1 MEASAARG
9 EAVLGAVAF
18 SSERLLR
25 GNGDTSGRLAEVL
38 AHLGAAAGADRAY
51 LFQNVRDPQGRLWM
65 DLRCEWDAP
74 GIRQIFEHPDN
85 HLHPYAPAFTRLID
99 LFWRG
104 DVLAAVV
111 EDLPPAERAV
121 LEPEGVRSVLS
132 VPVFVRDEWWGYV
145 GFDDCT
151 RERVWTDVEIDA
163 LRAVAG
169 TLGVHFDR
177 ELVERT
183 QRLEEDRYRSMVEHG
198 PAVSYIDATD
208 ATAST
213 IFISPQVETL
223 LGYSP
228 EEWTAD
234 GDLWPRLLHP
244 DDRTRAVAENERHNE
259 TGDPF
264 RMEYRMMHRDGRIVW
279 VHDEATMVRD
289 ERGVPRFSHGVMMDI
304 SDRKAGEENVAF
316 LAYHDE
322 LTGLP
327 SRSMFDEL
335 LELSITRARRHDG
348 AVAVIAVDIDDFRL
362 VNDSLGHARGD
373 EILRMVA
380 DRLREASRETDL
392 VARRGGDQFL
402 LLIADLDRDAGG
414 EMETAVVR
422 AEAAAQRV
430 QDAMLTPITVGDT
443 ELYVSVSM
451 GISLFP
457 QDAEDANGLQRNAE
471 AAMYESKKNGP
482 AGYAVSSRGALD
494 SGAKLQF
501 VTRLRKAVDSQR
513 WALHYQPVVELA
525 TGRMV
530 GVEALIRWI
539 EPDGTMVPPNE
550 FIPLAEELGL
560 IEVIGDCV
568 VRELVYQS
576 QAWRE
581 LDIGLEIGFN
591 LSPRQFWQPDLSD
604 RILSRIVDGGLEPS
618 DVLVEI
624 TESSAMMD
632 PDRAQEILWDLHR
645 GGLRIAID
653 DFGTGYSSL
662 SRLREMPVDV
672 LKIDRSFV
680 SNVGSDD
687 QSASIV
693 GAFLE
698 LARGL
703 GMTTLAEGIETADEL
718 RFLRERACMLGQGF
732 LFSKPVP
739 PEEIIAYAFGGVP
752 LPTVGAP
759 QGARATASS

>member
-1 MEASAARG
+1 MEAPAAQG

-18 SSERLLR
+18 SAERLLR
-25 GNGDTSGRLAEVL
+25 GDGETASRLREVL
-38 AHLGAAAGADRAY
+38 AHLGAAAGTDRAY

-65 DLRCEWDAP
+65 DLRAEWDAP
-74 GIRQIFEHPDN
+74 GIGPIFDDPGN
-85 HLHPYAPAFTRLID
+85 HLHPYAPAFTRRID
-99 LFWRG
+99 LYWRG
-104 DVLAAVV
+104 DVLAEAVRTMPH
-111 EDLPPAERAV
+111 LERVA
-121 LEPEGVRSVLS
+121 LEAEGVRSTLT
-132 VPVFVRDEWWGYV
+132 VPVFVREEWWGYV

-151 RERVWTDVEIDA
+151 DERAWSEAEIDA

-169 TLGVHFDR
+169 NLSVFFER
-177 ELVERT
+177 ELAERM
-183 QRLEEDRYRSMVEHG
+183 QALEEDRYRSMIEHG

-208 ATAST
+208 DHAST
-213 IFISPQVETL
+213 IFISPQIESV

-228 EEWTAD
+228 TEWIEDEE
-234 GDLWPRLLHP
+234 LWPKLLHP
-244 DDRTRAVAENERHNE
+244 DDRARAIAENERHNE
-259 TGDPF
+259 TGEPF
-264 RMEYRMMHRDGRIVW
+264 RMEYRLFHRDGHIVW
-279 VHDEATMVRD
+279 VHDEARMVRD
-289 ERGVPRFSHGVMMDI
+289 DRGVPRFSHGVMMDI
-304 SDRKAGEENVAF
+304 SDRKRGEENVAF

-335 LELSITRARRHDG
+335 LELSISRARRHDA
-348 AVAVIAVDIDDFRL
+348 AVAVIAVDVDDFRL
-362 VNDSLGHARGD
+362 VNDSLGHTGGD
-373 EILRMVA
+373 EILRVVA

-402 LLIADLDRDAGG
+402 MLIADLERDAGG
-414 EMETAVVR
+414 DMEGAIVR

-430 QDAMLTPITVGDT
+430 KDAMLTPITIDGT

-457 QDAEDANGLQRNAE
+457 QDANDANGLQRNAE
-471 AAMYESKKNGP
+471 AAMYESKKSGP
-482 AGYAVSSRGALD
+482 AGYAVSSNGAFD
-494 SGAKLQF
+494 SSAKLQF
-501 VTRLRKAVDSQR
+501 VTRLRKAVDTQR
-513 WALHYQPVVELA
+513 WTLHYQPVIELA

-539 EPDGTMVPPNE
+539 EPDGTMVPPIE

-560 IEVIGDCV
+560 IELIGDWV

-604 RILSRIVDGGLEPS
+604 RILQRIVDGGLDPAQ
-618 DVLVEI
+618 VLVEI

-672 LKIDRSFV
+672 LKIDRAFV
-680 SNVGSDD
+680 SNVGADE

-703 GMTTLAEGIETADEL
+703 GMTTLAEGIETAEEL
-718 RFLRERACMLGQGF
+718 AFLQERECMLGQGF

-752 LPTVGAP
+752 GASK
-759 QGARATASS
+759 QVTSADRA

>member
-1 MEASAARG
+1 MQGPTARG
-9 EAVLGAVAF
+9 EAVLGAVAL

-25 GNGDTSGRLAEVL
+25 EEGDTASRLREVL
-38 AHLGAAAGADRAY
+38 AHLGAAAEVDRAY

-65 DLRCEWDAP
+65 DLQAEWNAP
-74 GIRQIFEHPDN
+74 GIRQIFDDPDD
-85 HLHPYAPAFTRLID
+85 HLHPYAPAFARFID

-104 DVLAAVV
+104 EVLAELVREAP
-111 EDLPPAERAV
+111 EPERAM
-121 LEPEGVRSVLS
+121 LQSEGVRSILI
-132 VPVFVRDEWWGYV
+132 VPVFVRNEWWGYV

-151 RERVWTDVEIDA
+151 NERVWSELTIDA
-163 LRAVAG
+163 LRTIAG
-169 TLGVHFDR
+169 HLGAFFDGQ
-177 ELVERT
+177 LAERT
-183 QRLEEDRYRSMVEHG
+183 QELESDKYRSMIENG
-198 PAVSYIDATD
+198 PAVSYIDETD
-208 ATAST
+208 ETAST
-213 IFISPQVETL
+213 IFISPQIEAMT
-223 LGYSP
+223 GYTP
-228 EEWTAD
+228 QEWIEN
-234 GDLWPRLLHP
+234 GDLWPTLVHP
-244 DDRTRAVAENERHNE
+244 DDLARALAENERHNE
-259 TGDPF
+259 TGEPF
-264 RMEYRMMHRDGRIVW
+264 GMEYRMLHRDGHVVW

-289 ERGVPRFSHGVMMDI
+289 ESGQPRFSHGVMMDI
-304 SDRKAGEENVAF
+304 SERKRGEENVAF

-335 LELSITRARRHDG
+335 LELSISRARRHDA
-348 AVAVIAVDIDDFRL
+348 AVAVIAVDIDDLRL
-362 VNDSLGHARGD
+362 VNDSLGHAAGD
-373 EILRMVA
+373 EILKVVA

-402 LLIADLDRDAGG
+402 LLIADLQRDAAG
-414 EMETAVVR
+414 ETETAVVR

-430 QDAMLTPITVGDT
+430 ADAMLAPISVADT

-457 QDAEDANGLQRNAE
+457 QDAQDANDLQRNAD
-471 AAMYESKKNGP
+471 AAMHDSKKTGP
-482 AGYAVSSRGALD
+482 AGYVVSSRGAFD
-494 SGAKLQF
+494 SSAKLQF
-501 VTRLRKAVDSQR
+501 ITRLRKAVDSQR
-513 WALHYQPVVELA
+513 WALHYQPVVELG

-539 EPDGTMVPPNE
+539 EPDGTMVPPGD

-560 IEVIGDCV
+560 IELIGDWV

-576 QAWRE
+576 QAWHE

-591 LSPRQFWQPDLSD
+591 LSPRQFWQPDLAE
-604 RILSRIVDGGLEPS
+604 RILSRIIDGGIEPAN
-618 DVLVEI
+618 VLVEI
-624 TESSAMMD
+624 TETSAMMD
-632 PDRAQEILWDLHR
+632 PDRAQEILWELHR
-645 GGLRIAID
+645 GGLKIAID

-680 SNVGSDD
+680 SNVESDE

-703 GMTTLAEGIETADEL
+703 GMTTLAEGIERPEEL
-718 RFLRERACMLGQGF
+718 GFLRDRGCMLGQGF

-752 LPTVGAP
+752 GAVGADR
-759 QGARATASS
+759 G

>member
-1 MEASAARG
+1 MEAPTARG
-9 EAVLGAVAF
+9 DAVLGAVAF

-25 GNGDTSGRLAEVL
+25 GEGDTAGRLQEVL
-38 AHLGAAAGADRAY
+38 AHLGAAVGADRAY

-65 DLRCEWDAP
+65 DLRAEWDAP
-74 GIRQIFEHPDN
+74 GIGEIFEGSGN
-85 HLHPYAPAFTRLID
+85 HLHPYAPAFTRRID
-99 LFWRG
+99 LYWRG
-104 DVLAAVV
+104 DVLAELVRSMPDV
-111 EDLPPAERAV
+111 EREV
-121 LEPEGVRSVLS
+121 LEPEGVRSILS
-132 VPVFVRDEWWGYV
+132 APVFVRDEWWGYV

-151 RERVWTDVEIDA
+151 HERIWADADVEA
-163 LRAVAG
+163 LRTVAG
-169 TLGVHFDR
+169 ELGVFFDR

-183 QRLEEDRYRSMVEHG
+183 NELEADRYRSMIEHG
-198 PAVSYIDATD
+198 PAISYIDASD
-208 ATAST
+208 ENAST
-213 IFISPQVETL
+213 IFISPQIEGL

-228 EEWTAD
+228 QEWVDD
-234 GDLWPRLLHP
+234 GELWPSLLHP
-244 DDRTRAVAENERHNE
+244 DDRARAMAENERHNE
-259 TGDPF
+259 TGEPF
-264 RMEYRMMHRDGRIVW
+264 RMEYRMLHKDGHVVW

-289 ERGVPRFSHGVMMDI
+289 ERGVPRFSHGVMMDV
-304 SDRKAGEENVAF
+304 SDRKRSEENVAF

-335 LELSITRARRHDG
+335 LDLSISRARRHDG

-362 VNDSLGHARGD
+362 VNDSLGHASGD
-373 EILRMVA
+373 EILKVVA

-402 LLIADLDRDAGG
+402 LLIADLERDAGG
-414 EMETAVVR
+414 EMETAIVR

-430 QDAMLTPITVGDT
+430 RDAMLAPVTIDGT
-443 ELYVSVSM
+443 ELYISVSM

-471 AAMYESKKNGP
+471 AAMYESKKSGP
-482 AGYAVSSRGALD
+482 AGYAVSSRGAFD
-494 SGAKLQF
+494 SSAKLQF

-560 IEVIGDCV
+560 IELIGDWV

-576 QAWRE
+576 QAWNE

-591 LSPRQFWQPDLSD
+591 LSPRQFWQPDLSE
-604 RILSRIVDGGLEPS
+604 RILTRIVDGGLDPAH
-618 DVLVEI
+618 VLVEI

-632 PDRAQEILWDLHR
+632 PDRAQEILWDLHT

-680 SNVGSDD
+680 SNVAADE

-703 GMTTLAEGIETADEL
+703 GMTTLAEGIETREEL
-718 RFLRERACMLGQGF
+718 EFLRERDCMLGQGF

-739 PEEIIAYAFGGVP
+739 PEEIIAYSFGGVP
-752 LPTVGAP
+752 VPPTSAVAK
-759 QGARATASS
+759 R